1 MLLRGY
7 YGSSDHILTNNE
19 IEKQSLD
26 LTLGHEGVEEALR
39 EIVEGNLGSPTPKL
53 DSLLT
58 VTGRATLRAKP
69 AKGGSVKKATPAEA
83 MPDPTVEVADNK
95 PELKV
100 EVVEAESLEGQE
112 RYLRPNGD
120 YYYARQWGEHSD
132 VEVLRKAREAGQYV
146 MLYGVP
152 GTGKTAMVEGAFPD
166 ELYTVLGSGDT
177 EVADLVGSYVQT
189 PSGKFEWVDGALTKA
204 ADEGKVLLID
214 EIGLIDPKVLTVV
227 YGLMDGRKELP
238 VTANPERGTV
248 KAKEGFYVVSATNP
262 NVAGVRLSEALLSRF
277 TIQAEMTT
285 DWNLAK
291 KLGVP
296 AEAVVASQNLSR
308 KLEAGEVG
316 WSPQFRELL
325 AFRDLSKT
333 FGTRWAIQ
341 NLLAGSPEMDRP
353 IASNVF
359 GQVFGE
365 ELLPAKI

>member
-1 MLLRGY
+1 ML
-7 YGSSDHILTNNE
+7 E
-19 IEKQSLD
+19 
-26 LTLGHEGVEEALR
+26 
-39 EIVEGNLGSPTPKL
+39 EIVGAIHEYPDTHLSAKL
-53 DSLLT
+53 PIE
-58 VTGRATLRAKP
+58 GRATLRAKP
-69 AKGGSVKKATPAEA
+69 AKGGSVKKVKPAEG
-83 MPDPTVEVADNK
+83 MPDPSGSLGEETR

-100 EVVEAESLEGQE
+100 SVVETESLEGE
-112 RYLRPNGD
+112 EKYPRPNGED
-120 YYYARQWGEHSD
+120 YYARKWGDHTD
-132 VEVLRKAREAGQYV
+132 IEVLRKAREAGQYV

-166 ELYTVLGSGDT
+166 ELYTLLGSGDT

-189 PSGKFEWVDGALTKA
+189 PSGKFEWVDGVLTRA
-204 ADEGKVLLID
+204 AEEGKVLLID

-238 VTANPERGTV
+238 ITANPERGTV
-248 KAKEGFYVVSATNP
+248 KAKEGFWVVSATNP

-296 AEAVVASQNLSR
+296 QEAVVASQNLSR

-316 WSPQFRELL
+316 WSPQMRELL
-325 AFRDLSKT
+325 AFRDVTEL

-341 NLLAGSPEMDRP
+341 NLLAGCPEIDRP
-353 IASNVF
+353 VASNVF